1 MIVWVVGLIV
11 ARTSPGK
18 VSPSSTARTWL
29 PLGESAT
36 ETAEPVPAMPVPL
49 VAIVVVS
56 VCELRLTTEIP
67 AVPALAT

>member
-1 MIVWVVGLIV
+1 MIVCVVGLIV

-18 VSPSSTARTWL
+18 LSPSSTARTWL
-29 PLGESAT
+29 PAGASAT

-49 VAIVVVS
+49 VGMVAVS